1 MSQGLDN
8 YYLQRP
14 RQLELVKDPREES
27 LAAEVAIGVLIG
39 FQVNSC
45 LISETTICLKVGY
58 QLDDEST
65 LVIWEMVGNHQ
76 TSMK

>member
-14 RQLELVKDPREES
+14 MQLELVEDPREES
-27 LAAEVAIGVLIG
+27 LAAEVATDVLG
-39 FQVNSC
+39 FQINSC
-45 LISETTICLKVGY
+45 LISETTIFLKVGY
-58 QLDDEST
+58 QLDDEPN